1 VPLKRRPALIV
12 RVQRP
17 ALNLRIASKD
27 GEVLY
32 LNPESRRQT
41 TARLERLPED
51 TLEQTAAGVVIL
63 RVDFVS
69 KPNSKCEIAT
79 EVGDL
84 LAEAGLHQKGLKAS
98 MLLVSDRE
106 ARVVTLLTLWDGE
119 RFNPARERLT
129 SWTLKIVAQFAD
141 GPLRAS
147 TSVAHFL
154 LPKESTKLTLSD
166 LRPAEIA
173 ELVEIVTA
181 G

>member
-1 VPLKRRPALIV
+1 
-12 RVQRP
+12 
-17 ALNLRIASKD
+17 
-27 GEVLY
+27 LY

-41 TARLERLPED
+41 IARPKCLSEA
-51 TLEQTAAGVVIL
+51 TVEQATAGVIIL

-69 KPNSKCEIAT
+69 KPSKCEIAT

-106 ARVVTLLTLWDGE
+106 ARVVTLLTLWEAE
-119 RFNPARERLT
+119 RFNPARERLA

-154 LPKESTKLTLSD
+154 LPKASTKLTLSD

>member
-1 VPLKRRPALIV
+1 M
-12 RVQRP
+12 
-17 ALNLRIASKD
+17 
-27 GEVLY
+27 Y

-41 TARLERLPED
+41 IARSKLLPEG
-51 TLEQTAAGVVIL
+51 TLEQTAAGVIIL

-69 KPNSKCEIAT
+69 KPSKCEIAT

-84 LAEAGLHQKGLKAS
+84 LAEAGLHEKGLKAS

-106 ARVVTLLTLWDGE
+106 ARVVTLLTLWEAE
-119 RFNPARERLT
+119 RFKLARERLA
-129 SWTLKIVAQFAD
+129 SWTLKIVEQFAD

>member
-1 VPLKRRPALIV
+1 M
-12 RVQRP
+12 
-17 ALNLRIASKD
+17 
-27 GEVLY
+27 Y
-32 LNPESRRQT
+32 LNPESRQQT
-41 TARLERLPED
+41 IARPIRLPEG
-51 TLEQTAAGVVIL
+51 TVEQTAAGVIIL

-69 KPNSKCEIAT
+69 KPSKCEIAT

-106 ARVVTLLTLWDGE
+106 ARVVTLLTLWEAE
-119 RFNPARERLT
+119 RFKPARERLA

-154 LPKESTKLTLSD
+154 LPKASTKLTLSD

>member
-1 VPLKRRPALIV
+1 
-12 RVQRP
+12 
-17 ALNLRIASKD
+17 
-27 GEVLY
+27 
-32 LNPESRRQT
+32 
-41 TARLERLPED
+41 
-51 TLEQTAAGVVIL
+51 
-63 RVDFVS
+63 VDFVS
-69 KPNSKCEIAT
+69 QPSNKCEIAA
-79 EVGDL
+79 EVGEL
-84 LAEAGLHQKGLKAS
+84 LAEAGLYRKGLKAS

-106 ARVVTLLTLWDGE
+106 ARVVTLLTLWDAE

-141 GPLRAS
+141 GPPRAS

-173 ELVEIVTA
+173 ELVELMTA

>member
-1 VPLKRRPALIV
+1 M
-12 RVQRP
+12 
-17 ALNLRIASKD
+17 
-27 GEVLY
+27 Y
-32 LNPESRRQT
+32 LSPESRWQT
-41 TARLERLPED
+41 IARSKPVPEG
-51 TLEQTAAGVVIL
+51 TVEQTAAGVIIL

-69 KPNSKCEIAT
+69 KPSKCEIAT

-106 ARVVTLLTLWDGE
+106 ARVATLLTLWDAE
-119 RFNPARERLT
+119 RFNSARERLR
-129 SWTLKIVAQFAD
+129 SWTMKIVAQFAD

-154 LPKESTKLTLSD
+154 LPKASTKLTLSD

>member
-1 VPLKRRPALIV
+1 
-12 RVQRP
+12 
-17 ALNLRIASKD
+17 
-27 GEVLY
+27 LY
-32 LNPESRRQT
+32 LNPKSPRQT
-41 TARLERLPED
+41 IARSKGLPEG
-51 TLEQTAAGVVIL
+51 TVEQTAAGVIIL

-69 KPNSKCEIAT
+69 KPGKCEIAT

-98 MLLVSDRE
+98 ILLVSDRE
-106 ARVVTLLTLWDGE
+106 ARVVTLLTLWDAE

-129 SWTLKIVAQFAD
+129 SWTLKIVRQFAD
-141 GPLRAS
+141 GTLRPS

-154 LPKESTKLTLSD
+154 LPKASTKLTLSD

-181 G
+181 A

>member
-1 VPLKRRPALIV
+1 M
-12 RVQRP
+12 
-17 ALNLRIASKD
+17 
-27 GEVLY
+27 Y

-41 TARLERLPED
+41 IARPKRLPEG
-51 TLEQTAAGVVIL
+51 TLEQTAAGVIIL

-69 KPNSKCEIAT
+69 KPSKCEIAA

-84 LAEAGLHQKGLKAS
+84 LAEAGLHEKGLKAS

-106 ARVVTLLTLWDGE
+106 ARVVTLLTLWEAE
-119 RFNPARERLT
+119 RFKLARERLA

-154 LPKESTKLTLSD
+154 LPKASTKLTLSD

>member
-1 VPLKRRPALIV
+1 M
-12 RVQRP
+12 
-17 ALNLRIASKD
+17 
-27 GEVLY
+27 Y
-32 LNPESRRQT
+32 LSPELRRQT
-41 TARLERLPED
+41 IARSKRLPEG
-51 TLEQTAAGVVIL
+51 TVEQTAAGVIIL

-69 KPNSKCEIAT
+69 KPSKCEIAT

-106 ARVVTLLTLWDGE
+106 ARVVTLLTLWEAE
-119 RFNPARERLT
+119 RFKAARERLA

-154 LPKESTKLTLSD
+154 LPKASTKLTLSD

>member
-1 VPLKRRPALIV
+1 M
-12 RVQRP
+12 
-17 ALNLRIASKD
+17 
-27 GEVLY
+27 Y
-32 LNPESRRQT
+32 LNPELRRQT
-41 TARLERLPED
+41 TSTSKRLSEG
-51 TLEQTAAGVVIL
+51 TLEQTTSGVIIL
-63 RVDFVS
+63 RVDFVN
-69 KPNSKCEIAT
+69 KPSNKSEIAA

-106 ARVVTLLTLWDGE
+106 ARVVTLLTLWDAE
-119 RFNPARERLT
+119 RFNSARERLT
-129 SWTLKIVAQFAD
+129 SWTLKTVAQFAD

-173 ELVEIVTA
+173 ELVEIMTA

>member
-1 VPLKRRPALIV
+1 M
-12 RVQRP
+12 
-17 ALNLRIASKD
+17 
-27 GEVLY
+27 Y
-32 LNPESRRQT
+32 LNPESLRQT
-41 TARLERLPED
+41 IARPKCLPEA
-51 TLEQTAAGVVIL
+51 TVEQTAAGVIIL

-69 KPNSKCEIAT
+69 KPSKCEIAT
-79 EVGDL
+79 EIGDL

-106 ARVVTLLTLWDGE
+106 ARVVTLLTLWEAE
-119 RFNPARERLT
+119 RFKLARERLA

-154 LPKESTKLTLSD
+154 LPKASTKLTLSD

-173 ELVEIVTA
+173 ELVEIMTA

>member
-1 VPLKRRPALIV
+1 
-12 RVQRP
+12 
-17 ALNLRIASKD
+17 
-27 GEVLY
+27 LY
-32 LNPESRRQT
+32 LSPELRRQT
-41 TARLERLPED
+41 IARSKRLPEG
-51 TLEQTAAGVVIL
+51 TEEQSAAGVIIL

-69 KPNSKCEIAT
+69 KPSKCEIAT

-119 RFNPARERLT
+119 RFNLARERLA
-129 SWTLKIVAQFAD
+129 SWTMKIVAQFAD

-154 LPKESTKLTLSD
+154 LPKASTKLTLSD

-173 ELVEIVTA
+173 ELVEIMTA

>member
-1 VPLKRRPALIV
+1 
-12 RVQRP
+12 
-17 ALNLRIASKD
+17 
-27 GEVLY
+27 LY
-32 LNPESRRQT
+32 LNQELRRQT
-41 TARLERLPED
+41 TSRSRRLSEE
-51 TLEQTAAGVVIL
+51 TAAEGTIEQTAAGVITL

-69 KPNSKCEIAT
+69 KPDGKREIAT

-84 LAEAGLHQKGLKAS
+84 LAEAGLHQKGLTAS

-106 ARVVTLLTLWDGE
+106 ARLVTLLTLWDGE
-119 RFNPARERLT
+119 RFNRSRERLT
-129 SWTLKIVAQFAD
+129 AWTLKLVAQFAD

>member
-1 VPLKRRPALIV
+1 M
-12 RVQRP
+12 
-17 ALNLRIASKD
+17 
-27 GEVLY
+27 Y

-41 TARLERLPED
+41 NASPKRLPEG
-51 TLEQTAAGVVIL
+51 TAEQTAAGVIIL

-69 KPNSKCEIAT
+69 KPSKCEIAT

-106 ARVVTLLTLWDGE
+106 ARVVTLLTLWDAE
-119 RFNPARERLT
+119 RFNLARERLA
-129 SWTLKIVAQFAD
+129 SWTMKIVAQFAD

-154 LPKESTKLTLSD
+154 LPKASTKLTLSD

-173 ELVEIVTA
+173 ELVEIMTA

>member
-1 VPLKRRPALIV
+1 M
-12 RVQRP
+12 
-17 ALNLRIASKD
+17 
-27 GEVLY
+27 Y
-32 LNPESRRQT
+32 LSPELRRQT
-41 TARLERLPED
+41 IARSKRLPEG
-51 TLEQTAAGVVIL
+51 TVEQTAAGVIIL

-69 KPNSKCEIAT
+69 KPSKCEIAT

-106 ARVVTLLTLWDGE
+106 ARVVTLLTLWDAE
-119 RFNPARERLT
+119 RFNLARERLAA
-129 SWTLKIVAQFAD
+129 WTMKIVAQFAD

-154 LPKESTKLTLSD
+154 RPKASTKLTLSD

-173 ELVEIVTA
+173 ELVEIMTA

>member
-1 VPLKRRPALIV
+1 
-12 RVQRP
+12 
-17 ALNLRIASKD
+17 
-27 GEVLY
+27 LY
-32 LNPESRRQT
+32 LNRELRQQTASRSK
-41 TARLERLPED
+41 RLSEEALAEGRI
-51 TLEQTAAGVVIL
+51 EQTATGVITL
-63 RVDFVS
+63 RVDFVC
-69 KPNSKCEIAT
+69 KPGGEREIAG

-84 LAEAGLHQKGLKAS
+84 LAEAGLHQKGLTAS

-106 ARVVTLLTLWDGE
+106 ARLVSLLTLWDAE
-119 RFNPARERLT
+119 RFSPARERLT
-129 SWTLKIVAQFAD
+129 AWTLKLVAQFAD

-154 LPKESTKLTLSD
+154 LPKDSTKLTLSD

>member
-1 VPLKRRPALIV
+1 M
-12 RVQRP
+12 
-17 ALNLRIASKD
+17 
-27 GEVLY
+27 Y
-32 LNPESRRQT
+32 LNPEWRRQT
-41 TARLERLPED
+41 IARPKRLPEG
-51 TLEQTAAGVVIL
+51 TVEQTAAGVIIL

-69 KPNSKCEIAT
+69 KPSKCEIAR

-106 ARVVTLLTLWDGE
+106 ARVVTLLTLWEAE
-119 RFNPARERLT
+119 RFKLARERLA

-154 LPKESTKLTLSD
+154 LPKASTKLTLSD

>member
-1 VPLKRRPALIV
+1 
-12 RVQRP
+12 
-17 ALNLRIASKD
+17 
-27 GEVLY
+27 LY
-32 LNPESRRQT
+32 LNRELRRQT
-41 TARLERLPED
+41 SSRPKRLPEGS
-51 TLEQTAAGVVIL
+51 LEQTTAGVIIL

-69 KPNSKCEIAT
+69 KPSNKCEIAG
-79 EVGDL
+79 EIGDL
-84 LAEAGLHQKGLKAS
+84 LAQAGLHQKGLTAS

-106 ARVVTLLTLWDGE
+106 ARVVTLLTLWDAE

-129 SWTLKIVAQFAD
+129 SWTLQVVAQFAD
-141 GPLRAS
+141 GPLRAH